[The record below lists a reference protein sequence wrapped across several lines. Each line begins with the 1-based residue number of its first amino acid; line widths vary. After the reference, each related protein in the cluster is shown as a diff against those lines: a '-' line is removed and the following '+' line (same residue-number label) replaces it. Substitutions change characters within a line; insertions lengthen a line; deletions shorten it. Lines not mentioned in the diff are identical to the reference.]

1 MTKTTAANLANAILG
16 FTVALLAVLVAFGLR
31 LTAEQQ
37 TAILGFVGSVLVLAS
52 AVIAM
57 RGMDRSRIVE
67 QLTPSGKVLA
77 GEASELPTGARIRD
91 LGAVTVAAPASVVG
105 ELAESLPVVDDDGL
119 PMEPVVGDES

>member
-37 TAILGFVGSVLVLAS
+37 AAILGFVGSVLVLAS

-57 RGMDRSRIVE
+57 RGMDRSRVVE

-91 LGAVTVAAPASVVG
+91 LGDHALQNMTVQLDSP
-105 ELAESLPVVDDDGL
+105 SLPVVDDDDGL